1 LPVLVVITGMRKPH
15 YTIDKAVE
23 EYVSLSES
31 LLQIEIASL
40 KVKLALIQ
48 LKELLAK
55 TIKAQERG

>member
-1 LPVLVVITGMRKPH
+1 MRKPH